1 MLIVTDF
8 MYSHFK
14 TKNRYCFMLKLELK
28 ILRLYSLS
36 GKSDQTVYLD
46 GHYVILYYQYL
57 NIAPY

>member
-1 MLIVTDF
+1 
-8 MYSHFK
+8 
-14 TKNRYCFMLKLELK
+14 MLKLELK